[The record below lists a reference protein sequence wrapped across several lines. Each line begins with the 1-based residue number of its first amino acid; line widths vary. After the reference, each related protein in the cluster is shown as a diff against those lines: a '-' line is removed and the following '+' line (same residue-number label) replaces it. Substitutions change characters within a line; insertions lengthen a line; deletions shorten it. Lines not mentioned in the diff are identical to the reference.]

1 MKLETKI
8 GFVGAG
14 SMAQAIAEG
23 LVASGTVEA
32 SSIAAS
38 ATSDRFRSWWE
49 ERGIKFGTD
58 NNDVIEKSDVVF
70 IAVKPHLYIGMFDRL
85 SDERRRYGD
94 KLWISILAGVVLS
107 DLDFAVN
114 KVTKEPALRIVRSM
128 PNTPVKVR
136 KGSVAVTLSEG
147 CSSQDRNVVS
157 TLFSA
162 VGRCVEVPER
172 LQNSFA
178 AMAGSGPAY
187 IYQVIEALADG
198 GVMMG
203 LPRDLAQEHAAAM
216 VEGAAGM
223 VLSQGKHPGHLKDEV
238 CSPGGSTIRG
248 VEQLEKG
255 GVRAAVM
262 AAVKAAAER
271 NEELGKK

>member
-1 MKLETKI
+1 MGLENKI

-23 LVASGTVEA
+23 LIASGTVDA
-32 SSIAAS
+32 SNIAAS
-38 ATSDRFRSWWE
+38 ATSGRFQKWWE
-49 ERGIKFGTD
+49 ERSIKFWTD
-58 NNDVIEKSDVVF
+58 NNEVIENSDVVF
-70 IAVKPHLYIGMFDRL
+70 ISVKPHLYIVMFDRL

-136 KGSVAVTLSEG
+136 KGRVAVTLSEG

-178 AMAGSGPAY
+178 GMAGSGPAY
-187 IYQVIEALADG
+187 IYQIIEALADG

-238 CSPGGSTIRG
+238 CSPAPSGGSRCWR
-248 VEQLEKG
+248 VEESGLPSWGQSRLQQKE
-255 GVRAAVM
+255 M
-262 AAVKAAAER
+262 
-271 NEELGKK
+271 

>member
-23 LVASGTVEA
+23 LIASGTVDA
-32 SSIAAS
+32 SNIAAS
-38 ATSDRFRSWWE
+38 ATSGRFQKWWE

-58 NNDVIEKSDVVF
+58 NNEVIENSDVVF
-70 IAVKPHLYIGMFDRL
+70 IAVKPHLYTGMFDRL
-85 SDERRRYGD
+85 ADERRKYGD

-136 KGSVAVTLSEG
+136 KGSVAVTLSDG
-147 CSSQDRNVVS
+147 CSSNDREVVF
-157 TLFSA
+157 TLFSG

-187 IYQVIEALADG
+187 IYQIIEALADG